1 MLFSDIVLAFA
12 PTEIKKEPKP
22 IYPCIMFAH
31 NNSAGAG
38 PMILHDATIY
48 LAAATVAVVLSRKLG
63 FGAVLGYLFAGVLV
77 GPWGLRLI
85 TNVDNILH
93 FSEIGVVFLLFIIGL
108 ELQPARLWVLRRSI
122 FGLGTL
128 QVLVTGAVLTFIA
141 HSFSLAWSTAL
152 LIGFGLS
159 LSSTAFVLQMLAE
172 KKELTSPHGRA
183 AFGVLLF
190 QDLAVIPLIALV
202 PLLAGENPSMRN
214 AIQFEEILKAV
225 LVLVGFVIGGRY
237 LLRPI
242 LRLVAS
248 AQIQEI
254 FTAAALLVVLGAA
267 VLMEA
272 LGLSMGLGAF
282 LAGMLV
288 ADSEYR
294 HQMETDIAPF
304 KGLLLGLF
312 FIAVGMSANLGL
324 LAEEPGVILGITVGL
339 MAVKTVL
346 LIPLARAFRIA
357 GHTATTLALVLAQ
370 GGEFAF
376 VLFHLAFAEGLLSE
390 LMTSRLIL
398 AVTLSMAATP
408 LIYFLNARFTASAAS
423 KKVQRPYDEVEN
435 DHHQV
440 VIAGFGRFGQ
450 VIGRILAMRKIPF
463 TALEASSDQV
473 DFVRRY
479 GNKVYYGD
487 AARLDLLRSA
497 HVDQAKVFVLALDDV
512 ETSLKI
518 AATLKRHFPAL
529 HLAARARNR
538 HHALRLM
545 DLGVDYII
553 RDTLLSSVSLA
564 GDILKDIG
572 LSAEEAEAATSFFLK
587 HDEETLLKQHAI
599 HHDEAA
605 LMQTSR
611 EASEELRELFK
622 FDAGT

>member
-1 MLFSDIVLAFA
+1 
-12 PTEIKKEPKP
+12 
-22 IYPCIMFAH
+22 
-31 NNSAGAG
+31 
-38 PMILHDATIY
+38 MILHDATIY
-48 LAAATVAVVLSRKLG
+48 LGAATVAVVLSRKLG

-77 GPWGLRLI
+77 GPWCLRLI
-85 TNVDNILH
+85 TNVDSILH

-108 ELQPARLWVLRRSI
+108 ELQPSRLWVLRRTV
-122 FGLGTL
+122 FGLGSL
-128 QVLVTGAVLTFIA
+128 QVLITGAVLTGVA
-141 HSFSLAWSTAL
+141 RWFSLDWAPAI

-172 KKELTSPHGRA
+172 RKELTTAHGRA

-202 PLLAGENPSMRN
+202 PLLASDGPSMRS
-214 AIQFEEILKAV
+214 ALHFEEILKAV
-225 LVLVGFVIGGRY
+225 LVLVGFVVGGHY

-242 LRLVAS
+242 LRMVAS
-248 AQIQEI
+248 AQIHEI

-267 VLMEA
+267 VLMES

-294 HQMETDIAPF
+294 HQLEADIAPF

-324 LAEEPGVILGITVGL
+324 LVDEPGVIFSITLG
-339 MAVKTVL
+339 
-346 LIPLARAFRIA
+346 LIALKAAILVPLARAFRLK
-357 GHTATTLALVLAQ
+357 GGTALTLSMVLAQ

-376 VLFHLAFAEGLLSE
+376 VLFHLAAAEGLLSE
-390 LMTSRLIL
+390 LLTSRLIL

-408 LIYFLNARFTASAAS
+408 LLYILTIRLS
-423 KKVQRPYDEVEN
+423 KSVSPKRDERPYDEVG
-435 DHHQV
+435 DTHHQV
-440 VIAGFGRFGQ
+440 IIAGFGRFGQ

-487 AARLDLLRSA
+487 AGRLDLLRSA
-497 HVDQAKVFVLALDDV
+497 QVDKAKVFVLALDDV
-512 ETSLKI
+512 EASIRI
-518 AATLKRHFPAL
+518 AETVKHHFPDL

-538 HHALRLM
+538 QHALQLM
-545 DLGVDYII
+545 EVGADFII
-553 RDTLLSSVSLA
+553 RDTLLSSISLA
-564 GDILKDIG
+564 GDVLEDIG
-572 LSAEEAEAATSFFLK
+572 LSRREAEAATAFFLQ
-587 HDEETLLKQHAI
+587 HDTQTLEKQYAF
-599 HHDEAA
+599 HHDEGA
-605 LMQTSR
+605 LIQSSR
-611 EASEELRELFK
+611 DASEELRELFNA
-622 FDAGT
+622 DANT

>member
-1 MLFSDIVLAFA
+1 MVIRRRPQG
-12 PTEIKKEPKP
+12 PTSTPAKRYPRTAPKP
-22 IYPCIMFAH
+22 
-31 NNSAGAG
+31 S
-38 PMILHDATIY
+38 LRDSTT
-48 LAAATVAVVLSRKLG
+48 ATVAVVLARKIG
-63 FGAVLGYLFAGVLV
+63 FGAVLGYLLAGVLV

-85 TNVDNILH
+85 TDVDNILH
-93 FSEIGVVFLLFIIGL
+93 FAEIGVVFLLFIIGL
-108 ELQPARLWVLRRSI
+108 ELQPSRLWVLRRSV
-122 FGLGTL
+122 FGLGAL
-128 QVLVTGAVLTFIA
+128 QVLVTGAVLAGIA
-141 HSFSLAWSTAL
+141 RWFSLDWAPAIL
-152 LIGFGLS
+152 VGFGLS

-172 KKELTSPHGRA
+172 RKELTTPHGRA

-202 PLLAGENPSMRN
+202 PLLASDSASMRN
-214 AIQFEEILKAV
+214 ALDLGEILEAV
-225 LVLVGFVIGGRY
+225 LILVGFVIGGHY

-248 AQIQEI
+248 AQIHEI

-267 VLMEA
+267 VLMES

-294 HQMETDIAPF
+294 HQLEADIAPF

-324 LAEEPGVILGITVGL
+324 LVEEPGVIVSITLGLLALKAAI
-339 MAVKTVL
+339 
-346 LIPLARAFRIA
+346 LIPLARAFRLK
-357 GHTATTLALVLAQ
+357 GGTAVTLAMVLAQ

-376 VLFHLAFAEGLLSE
+376 VLFHLASAEGLLSE

-408 LIYFLNARFTASAAS
+408 LLYVLSVKWS
-423 KKVQRPYDEVEN
+423 KSVSPKRDERPYDEVDN
-435 DHHQV
+435 AHHQV
-440 VIAGFGRFGQ
+440 IIAGFGRFGQ

-487 AARLDLLRSA
+487 AGRLDLLRSA
-497 HVDQAKVFVLALDDV
+497 QVDKAKVFVLALDDV
-512 ETSLKI
+512 EASVRI
-518 AATLKRHFPAL
+518 AETVKHHFPDL

-538 HHALRLM
+538 QHALRLM
-545 DLGVDYII
+545 EVGANFII
-553 RDTLLSSVSLA
+553 RDTLLSSISLA
-564 GDILKDIG
+564 GQILEDIG
-572 LSAEEAEAATSFFLK
+572 LSAREAESATSFFLK
-587 HDEETLLKQHAI
+587 HDNETLEKQYATHL
-599 HHDEAA
+599 DEDA
-605 LMQTSR
+605 LIQSSR
-611 EASEELRELFK
+611 DASEELRDLFNA
-622 FDAGT
+622 DANT

>member
-1 MLFSDIVLAFA
+1 M
-12 PTEIKKEPKP
+12 EPV
-22 IYPCIMFAH
+22 H
-31 NNSAGAG
+31 
-38 PMILHDATIY
+38 MILHDATIY

-108 ELQPARLWVLRRSI
+108 ELQPARLWVLRRTV
-122 FGLGTL
+122 FGLGSM
-128 QVLVTGAVLTFIA
+128 QVLATGIALTLIA
-141 HSFSLAWSTAL
+141 HWFSLAWSTAL
-152 LIGFGLS
+152 LVGFGLS

-172 KKELTSPHGRA
+172 KKELASPHGRA

-202 PLLAGENPSMRN
+202 PLLAGEGANMKN
-214 AIQFEEILKAV
+214 TIHFDEILKAV
-225 LVLVGFVIGGRY
+225 LVLAGFIIGGHY

-267 VLMEA
+267 TLMEA

-324 LAEEPGVILGITVGL
+324 LAAEPAVILGITVGL
-339 MAVKTVL
+339 IVL
-346 LIPLARAFRIA
+346 KAMLIIPLAYAFRIR
-357 GHTATTLALVLAQ
+357 GRTAISLAVVLAQ

-408 LIYFLNARFTASAAS
+408 FIYLLNAKLGARAAS
-423 KKVQRPYDEVEN
+423 QKDQRPYDQVE
-435 DHHQV
+435 DGHHQV

-450 VIGRILAMRKIPF
+450 IIGRILAMRKIPF

-487 AARLDLLRSA
+487 ASRLDLLRSA
-497 HVDQAKVFVLALDDV
+497 HVDQAKVFVLTLDDV

-518 AATLKRHFPAL
+518 AATLKRHYPAL

-538 HHALRLM
+538 QHALRLM
-545 DLGVDYII
+545 DVGADFVI

-564 GDILKDIG
+564 GDVLRDIG

-587 HDEETLLKQHAI
+587 HDEETLRKQQAI
-599 HHDEAA
+599 HHDEDA
-605 LMQTSR
+605 LIQSAR
-611 EASEELRELFK
+611 DASEELRQLFR

>member
-1 MLFSDIVLAFA
+1 
-12 PTEIKKEPKP
+12 
-22 IYPCIMFAH
+22 
-31 NNSAGAG
+31 
-38 PMILHDATIY
+38 MILQDATIY

-77 GPWGLRLI
+77 GPWCLRLI
-85 TNVDNILH
+85 TNVDSILH

-108 ELQPARLWVLRRSI
+108 ELQPSRLWVLRRTV
-122 FGLGTL
+122 FGLGSL
-128 QVLVTGAVLTFIA
+128 QVLITGAVLTGVA
-141 HSFSLAWSTAL
+141 RWFSLDWAPAI

-172 KKELTSPHGRA
+172 RKELTTAHGRA

-202 PLLAGENPSMRN
+202 PLLASDSPSMRS
-214 AIQFEEILKAV
+214 ALHFEEILKAV
-225 LVLVGFVIGGRY
+225 LVLVGFVVGGHY

-248 AQIQEI
+248 AQIHEI

-267 VLMEA
+267 VLMES

-294 HQMETDIAPF
+294 HQLEADIAPF

-324 LAEEPGVILGITVGL
+324 LVEEPGVIFSITLGLIAL
-339 MAVKTVL
+339 KAAI
-346 LIPLARAFRIA
+346 LIPLARAFRLK
-357 GHTATTLALVLAQ
+357 GGTALTLSMVLAQ

-376 VLFHLAFAEGLLSE
+376 VLFHLAAAEGLLSE
-390 LMTSRLIL
+390 LLTSRLIL

-408 LIYFLNARFTASAAS
+408 LLYVLSIRLS
-423 KKVQRPYDEVEN
+423 KSVSPKRDERPYDEVG
-435 DHHQV
+435 DTHHQV
-440 VIAGFGRFGQ
+440 IIAGFGRFGQ

-487 AARLDLLRSA
+487 AGRLDLLRSA
-497 HVDQAKVFVLALDDV
+497 QVDKAKVFVLALDDV
-512 ETSLKI
+512 EASIRVAETVKH
-518 AATLKRHFPAL
+518 HFPDL

-538 HHALRLM
+538 QHALRLM
-545 DLGVDYII
+545 EVGADFII
-553 RDTLLSSVSLA
+553 RDTLLSSISLA
-564 GDILKDIG
+564 GDVLEDIG
-572 LSAEEAEAATSFFLK
+572 LSRREAEAATAFFLQ
-587 HDEETLLKQHAI
+587 HDTQTLEKQYAFHQ
-599 HHDEAA
+599 DEDA
-605 LMQTSR
+605 LIQSSR
-611 EASEELRELFK
+611 DASEELRELFNA
-622 FDAGT
+622 DANT

>member
-1 MLFSDIVLAFA
+1 
-12 PTEIKKEPKP
+12 
-22 IYPCIMFAH
+22 
-31 NNSAGAG
+31 
-38 PMILHDATIY
+38 MILHDATIY

-108 ELQPARLWVLRRSI
+108 ELQPSRLWVMRKTV
-122 FGLGTL
+122 FGLGSL
-128 QVLVTGAVLTFIA
+128 QVLLSGAALTA
-141 HSFSLAWSTAL
+141 VARWFSLDWAPAIL
-152 LIGFGLS
+152 VGFGLS

-172 KKELTSPHGRA
+172 RKELATPHGRA

-202 PLLAGENPSMRN
+202 PLLASESVSMKN
-214 AIQFEEILKAV
+214 ALDFGEILEA
-225 LVLVGFVIGGRY
+225 LLILIGFVIGGHY

-248 AQIQEI
+248 AQIHEI

-267 VLMEA
+267 VLMES

-294 HQMETDIAPF
+294 HQMEADIAPF

-324 LAEEPGVILGITVGL
+324 LVDEPGVIVAITLG
-339 MAVKTVL
+339 L
-346 LIPLARAFRIA
+346 LAIKAAILLPLAWIFRLN
-357 GHTATTLALVLAQ
+357 GGTALTLSMVLAQ

-376 VLFHLAFAEGLLSE
+376 VLFHLALAEGLLSE

-408 LIYFLNARFTASAAS
+408 LLYVLSIRLSKSVSAD
-423 KKVQRPYDEVEN
+423 KDERPFDTVDN
-435 DHHQV
+435 SHHQV
-440 VIAGFGRFGQ
+440 IIAGFGRFGQ
-450 VIGRILAMRKIPF
+450 VVGRVLAMRKIPF
-463 TALEASSDQV
+463 TALEVSSDQV
-473 DFVRRY
+473 DFVRRF

-487 AARLDLLRSA
+487 AGRLDLLRSA
-497 HVDQAKVFVLALDDV
+497 QVDKAKVFVLALDDV
-512 ETSLKI
+512 EASVRI
-518 AATLKRHFPAL
+518 AETVKHHFPNL

-538 HHALRLM
+538 QHALRLM
-545 DLGVDYII
+545 EVGANFII
-553 RDTLLSSVSLA
+553 RDTLLSSISLA
-564 GDILKDIG
+564 SQVLEDIG
-572 LSAEEAEAATSFFLK
+572 LSAQEAETATSFFLK
-587 HDEETLLKQHAI
+587 HDTETLEKQFAI
-599 HHDEAA
+599 HSDEDA
-605 LMQTSR
+605 LIQSSR
-611 EASEELRELFK
+611 DASEELRELFNA
-622 FDAGT
+622 DANT

>member
-1 MLFSDIVLAFA
+1 
-12 PTEIKKEPKP
+12 
-22 IYPCIMFAH
+22 
-31 NNSAGAG
+31 
-38 PMILHDATIY
+38 MILDDTIVF
-48 LAAATVAVVLSRKLG
+48 LAAATVAVIVARKLG

-85 TNVDNILH
+85 TDVGNILD
-93 FSEIGVVFLLFIIGL
+93 FAEIGVVFLLFIIGL
-108 ELQPARLWVLRRSI
+108 ELQPSRLWVLRKSV

-128 QVLVTGAVLTFIA
+128 QVLITGAVLTGVA
-141 HSFSLAWSTAL
+141 RWLAFAWAPA
-152 LIGFGLS
+152 IVVGFGLS

-202 PLLAGENPSMRN
+202 PLLASGDPSMEN
-214 AIQFEEILKAV
+214 AIQLDEILKA
-225 LVLVGFVIGGRY
+225 LVILVGFVIGGHY
-237 LLRPI
+237 LLRPV

-248 AQIQEI
+248 AQIHEI
-254 FTAAALLVVLGAA
+254 FTATALLIVLGAA
-267 VLMEA
+267 ALMES

-294 HQMETDIAPF
+294 HQLESDIAPF

-312 FIAVGMSANLGL
+312 FIAVGMSADLGL
-324 LAEEPGVILGITVGL
+324 LVQEPDVIVTITLGLIVIK
-339 MAVKTVL
+339 AAI
-346 LIPLARAFRIA
+346 LIPLARAFRLK
-357 GHTATTLALVLAQ
+357 GRTALTLSVVLAQ

-408 LIYFLNARFTASAAS
+408 LLYLLSTRLSRSSLS
-423 KKVQRPYDEVEN
+423 KKTARAYDNV
-435 DHHQV
+435 DDTHHQV

-450 VIGRILAMRKIPF
+450 IIGRVLAMRKIPF
-463 TALEASSDQV
+463 TALEANADQV

-479 GNKVYYGD
+479 GNKIYYGD
-487 AARLDLLRSA
+487 AGRLDLLRSA
-497 HVDQAKVFVLALDDV
+497 QVDKAKVFVLALDDV
-512 ETSLKI
+512 EASVKI
-518 AATLKRHFPAL
+518 AESVKHHFPDL

-545 DLGVDYII
+545 EVGADYII
-553 RDTLLSSVSLA
+553 RDTLLSSIHLA
-564 GDILKDIG
+564 GEILTDLG
-572 LSAEEAEAATSFFLK
+572 LSSREAEAATSFFLR
-587 HDEETLLKQHAI
+587 HDTETLQKQYAI
-599 HHDEAA
+599 HQDEDALVQSARDAA
-605 LMQTSR
+605 
-611 EASEELRELFK
+611 EELQELFNS
-622 FDAGT
+622 DADV

>member
-1 MLFSDIVLAFA
+1 
-12 PTEIKKEPKP
+12 
-22 IYPCIMFAH
+22 
-31 NNSAGAG
+31 
-38 PMILHDATIY
+38 MILHDATIY

-77 GPWGLRLI
+77 GPWCLRLI
-85 TNVDNILH
+85 TNVDSILH

-108 ELQPARLWVLRRSI
+108 ELQPSRLWVLRRTV
-122 FGLGTL
+122 FGLGSL
-128 QVLVTGAVLTFIA
+128 QVLLTGALLTGVA
-141 HSFSLAWSTAL
+141 RWFSLDWAPAIL
-152 LIGFGLS
+152 VGFGLS

-172 KKELTSPHGRA
+172 RKELTTPHGRA

-202 PLLAGENPSMRN
+202 PLLASESASMSN
-214 AIQFEEILKAV
+214 ALDFGEILEAV
-225 LVLVGFVIGGRY
+225 LVLVGFVIGGHY

-248 AQIQEI
+248 AQIHEI

-267 VLMEA
+267 VLMES

-294 HQMETDIAPF
+294 HQLEADIAPF

-324 LAEEPGVILGITVGL
+324 LVEEPAVIVSITLGLLALKATI
-339 MAVKTVL
+339 
-346 LIPLARAFRIA
+346 LIPLARAFRLK
-357 GHTATTLALVLAQ
+357 GGTPVTLAMVLAQ

-376 VLFHLAFAEGLLSE
+376 VLFHLASAEGLLSE

-408 LIYFLNARFTASAAS
+408 LLYVLSVKLS
-423 KKVQRPYDEVEN
+423 KSVSRKQDERPYDEVDN
-435 DHHQV
+435 AHHQV
-440 VIAGFGRFGQ
+440 IIAGFGRFGQ

-487 AARLDLLRSA
+487 AGRLDLLRSA
-497 HVDQAKVFVLALDDV
+497 QVDKAKVFVLALDDV
-512 ETSLKI
+512 EASVKI
-518 AATLKRHFPAL
+518 AETIKHHFPDL

-538 HHALRLM
+538 QHALRLM
-545 DLGVDYII
+545 EVGANFII
-553 RDTLLSSVSLA
+553 RDTLLSSISLA
-564 GDILKDIG
+564 GQVLEDIG
-572 LSAEEAEAATSFFLK
+572 LSAREAESATSFFLK
-587 HDEETLLKQHAI
+587 HDNETLEKQYAFHQ
-599 HHDEAA
+599 DEDA
-605 LMQTSR
+605 LIQSSR
-611 EASEELRELFK
+611 DASEELRELFNA
-622 FDAGT
+622 DANS